1 MKITL
6 LITVLFICP
15 LFALSA
21 KVVSIHDSD
30 TITALQNKQ
39 QVKVRLFGI
48 DAPEKKQPYGKKSKR
63 FLSNLITGKIAE
75 AKNQK

>member
-1 MKITL
+1 M
-6 LITVLFICP
+6 FI
-15 LFALSA
+15 LAAHLAFDA
-21 KVVSIHDSD
+21 KVIKVSDGD